1 MARTFHGLAVA
12 ALVATGSLVARDA
25 WSAPCSGLPSPTY
38 IIGSSAVQPFIIE
51 LQKAL
56 GTTSTLVYQSKG
68 SCVGVDAAIN
78 GTKMTGTATV
88 FDATGTASSCDLDTT
103 GTPPGNTADIGVS
116 DVFATTCAGFTTV
129 PTTVGDFH
137 GPNQVME
144 FVVPAASSQK
154 VISAEAAYFV
164 FGFGTTGGVDPWIDE
179 TQLFVRSSTSG
190 TQSMISLAINVPST
204 KWKGVSEAKS
214 SDVLNAVA
222 ASTSPEKAIGILVAG
237 DADKSR
243 DKVQPLAFKAFKQYC
258 GFYPDSS
265 ATSFDKINVRD
276 GHYPIW
282 GPLHFYSTIDSSG
295 KPVAAG
301 AKSFVGY
308 FDGSVA
314 LPAGAKLID
323 AEINAHTVPAC
334 AMKVSRT
341 TEVGDVAPFTPTKA
355 CGCYFDKL
363 ATGATSCTTCTADTD
378 CTGSAK
384 HCNYGYCEAS

>member
-25 WSAPCSGLPSPTY
+25 VAAPCSGSPSPTY
-38 IIGSSAVQPFIIE
+38 IIGSSAVQPFVVE

-56 GTTSTLVYQSKG
+56 GTTATLVYQSKG

-88 FDATGTASSCDLDTT
+88 FDSTGTGASCDLDTA
-103 GTPPGNTADIGVS
+103 GQTADLGVS
-116 DVFATTCAGFTTV
+116 DVFATTCAGFTSV
-129 PTTVGDFH
+129 PSTIGDFH

-164 FGFGTTGGVDPWIDE
+164 FGFGTTGGVDPWTDE

-204 KWKGVSEAKS
+204 KWKGKSEPNSGA
-214 SDVLNAVA
+214 VLADVA

-237 DADKSR
+237 DADKNR

-258 GFYPDSS
+258 GFYPDSTN
-265 ATSFDKINVRD
+265 TSFDKINVRD

-282 GPLHFYSTIDSSG
+282 GPLHFYTGIDTSG
-295 KPVAAG
+295 KPTGAG
-301 AKSFVGY
+301 AKNFVGY

-323 AEINAHTVPAC
+323 AEINAHTVPSC

-341 TEVGDVAPFTPTKA
+341 TELGDVAPFTPTGA

-363 ATGATSCTTCTADTD
+363 ATGTTSCTATCTTDTD